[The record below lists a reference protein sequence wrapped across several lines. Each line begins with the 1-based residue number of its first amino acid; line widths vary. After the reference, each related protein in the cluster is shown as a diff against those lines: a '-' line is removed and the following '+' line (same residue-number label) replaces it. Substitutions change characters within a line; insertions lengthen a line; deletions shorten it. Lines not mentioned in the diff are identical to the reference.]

1 MVGLT
6 ALSWLKVNLINK
18 QKMAT
23 VITQFITQK
32 TQTNQQAIQLDVI
45 SRGTLSDYISVLM
58 AQ

>member
-6 ALSWLKVNLINK
+6 APSWLKVNLINK

-32 TQTNQQAIQLDVI
+32 TQTNQQAIQLDAI
-45 SRGTLSDYISVLM
+45 SRGTLSDYISVLRT
-58 AQ
+58 Q

>member
-45 SRGTLSDYISVLM
+45 SRGTLSDYISVLRT
-58 AQ
+58 Q

>member
-6 ALSWLKVNLINK
+6 APSWLKVNLINK

-32 TQTNQQAIQLDVI
+32 TQTNQQAIQFPEGLYPI
-45 SRGTLSDYISVLM
+45 TFQS
-58 AQ
+58 

>member
-1 MVGLT
+1 MIGLT

-32 TQTNQQAIQLDVI
+32 TQTNQQAIQLDTI
-45 SRGTLSDYISVLM
+45 SRGTLAITFQSWRT
-58 AQ
+58 Q

>member
-45 SRGTLSDYISVLM
+45 SIGTLSDYISVLWT
-58 AQ
+58 Q

>member
-32 TQTNQQAIQLDVI
+32 TQTNPQAIQLDVI
-45 SRGTLSDYISVLM
+45 SRGTLSDYISVLWT
-58 AQ
+58 Q

>member
-6 ALSWLKVNLINK
+6 ALSWLKVNPINK

-45 SRGTLSDYISVLM
+45 SRGTLSDYISVLWT
-58 AQ
+58 Q